1 MILCNCCCSVANSCP
16 TPCDPMDCSMPD
28 SSVLHYLLEFAQ
40 THIHWVCDALYLIIC
55 YSLLLLPSIFPNVKV
70 FSNELALMQRAK
82 VLKTGC
88 ISWFSETFL
97 TLAPVVLP
105 FLYPIPALKTS
116 SSLCLWQLL
125 LPLTGS
131 AQFLPSPSSSFFL
144 GYHFLTEGLLAYP
157 SANWVLPSPV
167 LLSCFF
173 FFFSCDPYL
182 HVIFY
187 IFTFCHDIYFFLV
200 VIFVTS
206 PEWEPCKSVITV
218 IKRLLLFSV
227 LYFVTHQPEIVMA
240 QK

>member
-173 FFFSCDPYL
+173 FFFPVTLISMWYSIYL
-182 HVIFY
+182 PFVM
-187 IFTFCHDIYFFLV
+187 IFTFF
-200 VIFVTS
+200 
-206 PEWEPCKSVITV
+206 W
-218 IKRLLLFSV
+218 LLFLSPHQNESHVKV
-227 LYFVTHQPEIVMA
+227 L
-240 QK
+240 